1 MEEFIP
7 VFEEQENN
15 VLVQIDN
22 FEDSIKE
29 IQKLTKQYDKLKKD
43 IKEQMVKIGREN
55 ELSQV
60 KWTTPKGIQIT
71 CSIGKPGETGME
83 ERLNVTKL
91 MNEYPE
97 AYRNCLETKEVV
109 TKTATSDR
117 LVITL
122 PKEEK

>member
-1 MEEFIP
+1 MDGFIP
-7 VFEEQENN
+7 VFEEKENN
-15 VLVQIDN
+15 VLVEIDN

-43 IKEQMVKIGREN
+43 IKEQMIKIGKEN
-55 ELSQV
+55 DLSQV

-71 CSIGKPGETGME
+71 CSIGKPGETGLQ
-83 ERLNVTKL
+83 ERLNTTKL

-97 AYRNCLETKEVV
+97 VYKACLEMKEAVI
-109 TKTATSDR
+109 KTATNDR

-122 PKEEK
+122 PKEEE